1 MKSSRLGVAA
11 LLWGSCLLVL
21 AGGCVKKS
29 QYKSVVA
36 ERDALLAERDQLAE
50 VVVEQDQQL
59 SALEADYKKL
69 SVIFEEEIANK
80 ELQLQ
85 QLADGIEVAIP
96 SDVMYES
103 GSATATIGS
112 DGIEY
117 ARRLAE
123 FLKENDYFIS
133 VVGHTDNQKPTR
145 ALAKKYP
152 TNWDLAGA
160 RAASAV
166 NYFVSQGVDP
176 TRMVASSRGEFDPIA
191 SNDTAEGRAQNRRI
205 QIILRSLPK

>member
-11 LLWGSCLLVL
+11 LLLGSCLLVL

-59 SALEADYKKL
+59 SALEADYNKL
-69 SVIFEEEIANK
+69 TVIFEEEIANK

-103 GSATATIGS
+103 GSATATVGS

-117 ARRLAE
+117 ARRLSE